1 MVFPHAGE
9 NHVNGIINEKFVVDY
24 LNQNPANEIN
34 TFLKNNSSN
43 PDGTSSVASD
53 IVWRHEGGT
62 QQKAD
67 CVAQIGE
74 KSLEL
79 SIKNHKS
86 GTHDWIN
93 KSNDS
98 EELKTAFAEF
108 KQKHAGKEAT
118 PAIRSELNVILAN
131 WMNQLTSDQIRGI
144 LASIYDPYPDYI
156 IVNRVSK
163 KQLTMFHK
171 SKLEPYFKPA
181 ADSRFILKSTAR
193 AVTSKQIWLVTADGT
208 EINTHLRIRSVTNNG
223 VNALLGK
230 KGAVACIKIQQENVD
245 KFIDSCVDN
254 VSCSY

>member
-9 NHVNGIINEKFVVDY
+9 NHANGIINEKFIVDY
-24 LNQNPANEIN
+24 LNQNPTNEIN
-34 TFLKNNSSN
+34 IFLKNKNTSD
-43 PDGTSSVASD
+43 DGETVPD

-67 CVAQIGE
+67 CIAQIGE

-98 EELKTAFAEF
+98 EELKTAFAGF
-108 KQKHAGKEAT
+108 KQKYAGSEAT
-118 PAIRSELNVILAN
+118 PAIRNELNTILAN
-131 WMNQLTSDQIRGI
+131 WMNQLTSDQIRAI

-193 AVTSKQIWLVTADGT
+193 AVTSKQLWLVSADGT

-254 VSCSY
+254 ISCSY